1 MKKKIFFGRG
11 STKKKVQNM
20 FFWCFLRFWTS
31 KKNLK
36 NFLVSRSGVFWAW
49 WGVYVFVWQE
59 NAGKQKKKPKKMIGE
74 KKNFYPKKFF
84 FVVFGVLTS
93 KKIFLIFFV
102 SRGGVFWA
110 LEGFHVFNWHRNAG
124 KQKKKRKKK
133 KLTRPG
139 NRTLDPEK
147 CVFLHHENYWT
158 KCHFLFRVFR
168 FRHWELILLIGRGKN
183 GWKYFRQLLISTPAA
198 EKFDFLHA

>member
-1 MKKKIFFGRG
+1 MKKKLIFGRG
-11 STKKKVQNM
+11 STKTM
-20 FFWCFLRFWTS
+20 FCWCFLRFWTS
-31 KKNLK
+31 KKNFK

-74 KKNFYPKKFF
+74 KKKFYPKKIF

-93 KKIFLIFFV
+93 KKNFLIFFV

-133 KLTRPG
+133 NWPDPG
-139 NRTLDPEK
+139 IEP
-147 CVFLHHENYWT
+147 
-158 KCHFLFRVFR
+158 
-168 FRHWELILLIGRGKN
+168 
-183 GWKYFRQLLISTPAA
+183 STPKNAFFCTTKTTEPNVISSSGYSA
-198 EKFDFLHA
+198 SVTGSLYCW